1 MKILQLCHKPPL
13 PKVDGGCI
21 AMHNI
26 TDGLLKHK
34 QEVRVLVVETPKH
47 PVKVDAFPLEYLQ
60 QTHFESIFIDTTPH
74 LKDAVKSVLKR
85 KSYQISR
92 FYSKSMVSKL
102 IQILQHE
109 QFDVV
114 HLESIY
120 VTPYIPVI
128 RKYSNAKIILRLHNI
143 EHQIWER
150 LSNNEKW
157 PVKKLI
163 FATNAR
169 QLEKVEKR
177 ILNQVDGYLAISQ
190 PDFDYFN
197 STVAHKSGTVI
208 PFGLDMDN
216 YEAEEDYIP
225 SEQPK
230 LFHIGNM
237 NWSPNV
243 EGIEWFL
250 DEIWPAIHKNHPEL
264 TFTVAGH
271 GTPQKLYQRKDFNVI
286 MAGSVPSV
294 NDFMLK
300 HDLMIVPLLSG
311 SGIRI
316 KIVEA
321 MALGKVVVTTSVGA
335 QGLDV
340 ENGKHLFIADTPE
353 EFLSVIDKCI
363 ATPDIC
369 SIIGENARDFISVY
383 HNNDL
388 ITEKIIDFYRQV
400 MAQ

>member
-13 PKVDGGCI
+13 PKIDGGCI

-26 TDGLLKHK
+26 TDGLLKNG
-34 QEVRVLVVETPKH
+34 QDIRVLVVETPKH
-47 PVKVDAFPLEYLQ
+47 PVKVDAFPMDYLQ
-60 QTHFESIFIDTTPH
+60 NTHFESIFIDTTPH
-74 LKDAVKSVLKR
+74 LKDAAKAVLKR

-92 FYSKSMVSKL
+92 FYSKSMESKL
-102 IQILQHE
+102 IQVLQNE
-109 QFDVV
+109 QFDIV

-128 RKYSNAKIILRLHNI
+128 RKYSDAKIVIRIHNI

-157 PVKKLI
+157 LMKKFI
-163 FATNAR
+163 FGVNAR

-177 ILNQVDGYLAISQ
+177 ILNDVDGYMTISQ
-190 PDFDYFN
+190 PDYDYFC
-197 STVAHKSGTVI
+197 STAADKTGTVI

-216 YEAEEDYIP
+216 YVVEDEYIP

-230 LFHIGNM
+230 LFHIGSM
-237 NWSPNV
+237 NWSPNM

-250 DEIWPAIHKNHPEL
+250 EDVWPEIHQNHPEL
-264 TFTVAGH
+264 TFTIAGH
-271 GTPQKLYQRKDFNVI
+271 GIPDKLYQRKDPNVQV
-286 MAGSVPSV
+286 AGAVPSA
-294 NDFMLK
+294 NDFMLD
-300 HDLMIVPLLSG
+300 HDIMMVPLLSG

-353 EFLSVIDKCI
+353 EFLAVIDKCI

-388 ITEKIIDFYRQV
+388 ITEKILDFYQQV
-400 MAQ
+400 IAQ

>member
-26 TDGLLKHK
+26 TDGLLKSG
-34 QEVRVLVVETPKH
+34 QDVRVLVVETLKH
-47 PVKVDAFPLEYLQ
+47 PVRVDAFPIDYLQ
-60 QTHFESIFIDTTPH
+60 NTHFESIFIDTTPRF
-74 LKDAVKSVLKR
+74 KDAVKAVLKR

-102 IQILQHE
+102 IQILQNE
-109 QFDVV
+109 SFDIV

-120 VTPYIPVI
+120 VAPYIPTI
-128 RKYSNAKIILRLHNI
+128 RKYSKAKIVMRMHNI

-150 LSNNEKW
+150 LSSNEKW
-157 PVKKLI
+157 PLKKFI
-163 FATNAR
+163 FGANAR

-177 ILNQVDGYLAISQ
+177 ILKDVDGYMTISQ
-190 PDFDYFN
+190 PDYDYF
-197 STVAHKSGTVI
+197 SATASDKTGTVI

-216 YEAEEDYIP
+216 YEVEDDYIP

-230 LFHIGNM
+230 LFHIGSM

-250 DEIWPAIHKNHPEL
+250 DEVWPDIHQNHPEL
-264 TFTVAGH
+264 CFTMAGH
-271 GTPQKLYQRKDFNVI
+271 GIPNKLYQRKDPNVEI
-286 MAGSVPSV
+286 VGAVSSA
-294 NDFMLK
+294 NDFMLN
-300 HDLMIVPLLSG
+300 HDLMMVPLLSG

-353 EFLSVIDKCI
+353 EFLAVIDKCI

-383 HNNDL
+383 HNNEL
-388 ITEKIIDFYRQV
+388 ITDKILDFYQQV
-400 MAQ
+400 IG